1 MKNIIYITF
10 LIILPIIIFS
20 CNNESEFPT
29 KYIIENTTERNIE
42 IKFYD
47 RSNKDLN
54 GNSTLVDSRSIAGK
68 GIIYHESRIVQGPS
82 DSDSP
87 LEIFKADSLAI
98 FFDNEKV
105 ESHYDGIPSGNS
117 LTFIGDYIGMGN
129 TTYTYKIS
137 EKNYENSRV
146 CDGNCD

>member
-1 MKNIIYITF
+1 M
-10 LIILPIIIFS
+10 LPIIIFS

-47 RSNKDLN
+47 RSNEDSS
-54 GNSTLVDSRSIAGK
+54 GNSTLVDSRSISGK
-68 GIIYHESRIVQGPS
+68 GIIYDESRTVQGPS

-117 LTFIGDYIGMGN
+117 LTFIGDYIGIGN
-129 TTYTYKIS
+129 TTYTYKIT
-137 EKNYENSRV
+137 EKNYENAIP
-146 CDGNCD
+146 CDGDCE